1 MVTNATSKSVQPMRT
16 SGHDQTKINILQ
28 LFHAKKEAIQY
39 PRFIKLIIADLI
51 KKFPNIPKRIRED
64 YHSIKDDVPLVS
76 VYTIGNVLVRG
87 MLIPN
92 AFLTAEIRET
102 DDFKEYKTVFMK
114 VAVPMN
120 QPQQVVSTQG
130 TNRNTPRAHRSP
142 TVSANPLETK
152 KRKQTAGESSL
163 ARRIIKKKKQP
174 TPSIPPLRDDRERD
188 AIAKATLL
196 SLALHKTALIV
207 EAQQNIAKVDNEIEK
222 EKEVKRD
229 KKEKENEEVRKE
241 QNIVEKEVENE
252 TNVEAEKTD
261 EVVKEKEIDGIGRRR
276 GQIRSNIKNRFITQE
291 FFTKK
296 IQEVLKHCDTIVPEL
311 TVAKTNEM
319 IKTKMPHLIKLAVD
333 KD

>member
-1 MVTNATSKSVQPMRT
+1 
-16 SGHDQTKINILQ
+16 
-28 LFHAKKEAIQY
+28 
-39 PRFIKLIIADLI
+39 IA
-51 KKFPNIPKRIRED
+51 
-64 YHSIKDDVPLVS
+64 
-76 VYTIGNVLVRG
+76 
-87 MLIPN
+87 
-92 AFLTAEIRET
+92 
-102 DDFKEYKTVFMK
+102 
-114 VAVPMN
+114 
-120 QPQQVVSTQG
+120 
-130 TNRNTPRAHRSP
+130 
-142 TVSANPLETK
+142 
-152 KRKQTAGESSL
+152 
-163 ARRIIKKKKQP
+163 
-174 TPSIPPLRDDRERD
+174 
-188 AIAKATLL
+188 
-196 SLALHKTALIV
+196 
-207 EAQQNIAKVDNEIEK
+207 EAQENIAKVQEKLDEEEIDKMVEGNTDEESYASVFTDSMLNNEGTDDDDTRSKIKPESQKENLERVSGDNEIEK

-261 EVVKEKEIDGIGRRR
+261 EVVKEKEVANMKIDGIGRRR